1 MLNKIENFSL
11 WFPRYPT
18 LFCLLVIAGSVQ
30 VSSPDTC
37 LLTILCLYLPLLGI
51 YLSSFASAPR
61 SIPQSL
67 LHLKVKQ
74 ASLVGYFIGTLSLSR
89 FILERVGSF
98 KQKRAGGGGRG
109 GEAKEQT
116 PSSNL
121 LETSTHLLEATSHAE
136 MLPLSLQ
143 EHTGSARIHTS
154 KMHLPS
160 LPFSSLTWLSI
171 LLGCWNVNHI

>member
-30 VSSPDTC
+30 VSPPDTC
-37 LLTILCLYLPLLGI
+37 LLTILCLYLPLLCL
-51 YLSSFASAPR
+51 YLPSFASAPG

-89 FILERVGSF
+89 FSNREQNHLSKGRVGVAEVEKLKNRLLAVTSQRPVPIF
-98 KQKRAGGGGRG
+98 WRPPRMLRCYHPVYRSTQA
-109 GEAKEQT
+109 
-116 PSSNL
+116 L
-121 LETSTHLLEATSHAE
+121 LESTLAKCIFPPCLC
-136 MLPLSLQ
+136 LNLRGFQ
-143 EHTGSARIHTS
+143 F
-154 KMHLPS
+154 
-160 LPFSSLTWLSI
+160 FSVAGT
-171 LLGCWNVNHI
+171 